1 MENRPGRSRKSRLH
15 PGQTIITPGSAE
27 VSDRFASCI
36 FVGRDLISKFKSF
49 WTAEE
54 VPRWFGLSVV
64 LVYLV
69 GVGFVGHFSVISVR
83 EQAVD
88 QYRSGSGYAVQN
100 LTRRLSSIARDH
112 VDNPTGRAG
121 MSAYQRALRDFS
133 THVDVNRLR
142 IVDSRG
148 LVIAS
153 TAADEIGSIRG
164 QTPVHTRTVD
174 GMQIG
179 EVPAD
184 DGGEPDR
191 LFRTV
196 VAEGNAMVVQPP
208 TATADTVSEDKGHA
222 PKPAAERP
230 AILYLEVTLPGKP
243 VGITSFA
250 DHSGALFAILVV
262 CGVLFALFR
271 CLRTQLRGV
280 SLIANRLQSP
290 LDSVK
295 QDLVS
300 LRVADMDDAVTSAW
314 NQLVELAAE
323 LQEEVVRSQAN
334 KELSVAFAG
343 SSGGALALALN
354 AVPDAIMYIAQDG
367 RFEYVNATACRL
379 LKWGEDEVKDATL
392 ATAKSVGVGEQILG
406 VLRTAHQQS
415 GGFDSLTQV
424 IEPDSGET
432 SHRVWVI
439 PLQEAKHQGE
449 CVAIVRDVSQQI
461 RSEKAREEFV
471 TQITHELRTPLTNIR
486 AYAETLSSGMFD
498 DPKMITDC
506 YNVITKETR
515 RLSRLIEDILSVSQ
529 MEVGSIELTLD
540 SVDLKAL
547 LSDGIGDVRGLA
559 DEKDVDLQL
568 VLPAKLEPIRADRD
582 KLAVVII
589 NLLGNAIKYTSS
601 NGSIIV
607 GCQSSQ
613 DEVSIT
619 FKDNGIGIE
628 PADHAR
634 VFEKFQRADDPD
646 VQSETG
652 TGIGLYTARE
662 IVRRHGGEIDLMSE
676 KGQGSTFIVRLPS
689 SESRASSLNASQEA

>member
-1 MENRPGRSRKSRLH
+1 M
-15 PGQTIITPGSAE
+15 
-27 VSDRFASCI
+27 SDRFASNI
-36 FVGRDLISKFKSF
+36 IVSRDLVSKFKRF

-69 GVGFVGHFSVISVR
+69 GVGVVGHCSVVRVR

-88 QYRSGSGYAVQN
+88 QYRSGSEYAVQN
-100 LTRRLSSIARDH
+100 LTKRLSSIARDH
-112 VDNPTGRAG
+112 VNDPTGREG

-133 THVDVNRLR
+133 AHVAVSRLR
-142 IVDSRG
+142 IIDQRG

-174 GMQIG
+174 GVQIS
-179 EVPAD
+179 EVAAP
-184 DGGEPDR
+184 DGGEPNR
-191 LFRTV
+191 FFRTV
-196 VAEGNAMVVQPP
+196 VVEGDAKAAQPP
-208 TATADTVSEDKGHA
+208 TATPDTISEDKGHA
-222 PKPAAERP
+222 PRPAAEQA
-230 AILYLEVTLPGKP
+230 AILYLEATLPGKP
-243 VGITSFA
+243 AETTSLV
-250 DHSGALFAILVV
+250 DHSGALFAVLVA
-262 CGVLFALFR
+262 CGVFFALFR
-271 CLRTQLRGV
+271 CLRTQLRSV
-280 SLIANRLQSP
+280 SLIADRLQSP
-290 LDSVK
+290 LDAVK

-323 LQEEVVRSQAN
+323 LQEEVVRAQAN

-354 AVPDAIMYIAQDG
+354 AVPDAIMYITQDG

-379 LKWGEDEVKDATL
+379 LKWGEEEVKDATL
-392 ATAKSVGVGEQILG
+392 AAAKSVGVGEQILE
-406 VLRTAHQQS
+406 VLRTAHQGS

-424 IEPDSGET
+424 IEPEGGEA
-432 SHRVWVI
+432 SHRVWVV

-449 CVAIVRDVSQQI
+449 CVVIVRDVSQQI
-461 RSEKAREEFV
+461 RSEKAREEFI

-540 SVDLKAL
+540 SVDLKTL
-547 LSDGIGDVRGLA
+547 LGDGVGDVRGLA

-601 NGSIIV
+601 GGSIIV

-619 FKDNGIGIE
+619 FKDNGIGID

-652 TGIGLYTARE
+652 TGVGLYTARE

-689 SESRASSLNASQEA
+689 SESRASSLNVSQEA